1 MKKGIPEG
9 IPEGGRKM
17 NPGELKR
24 DLNRRKWKAVKTLIK
39 SLIKPPLPTGGEGYL
54 NIRGYKVR
62 IWRSK

>member
-1 MKKGIPEG
+1 
-9 IPEGGRKM
+9 M

-39 SLIKPPLPTGGEGYL
+39 SLIKPPLPVGGEDYL

-62 IWRSK
+62 ISRIC